1 MVYIFL
7 IMKLMAIRFSKA
19 SMISSGEDGSWKPAS
34 NDRFQASDALEL
46 VNSNLFCSLRTT
58 PEFLDSND
66 LIERCLV
73 ESCAALYE
81 KEQIYKFQASN
92 WSFIKKERCQVGIQI
107 AQTLWWTYSEHC
119 SQEYVVDRGMSR
131 GPVPPQ
137 LEPGPPICQ
146 GRSWDHG
153 ASHVSPNSADQLSC
167 QDM

>member
-92 WSFIKKERCQVGIQI
+92 WSFIKEEKGIKSK
-107 AQTLWWTYSEHC
+107 Y
-119 SQEYVVDRGMSR
+119 R
-131 GPVPPQ
+131 
-137 LEPGPPICQ
+137 
-146 GRSWDHG
+146 
-153 ASHVSPNSADQLSC
+153 
-167 QDM
+167 

>member
-1 MVYIFL
+1 
-7 IMKLMAIRFSKA
+7 MKLMAIRFSKA

-92 WSFIKKERCQVGIQI
+92 WSFIKERRVSSLNIDSSN
-107 AQTLWWTYSEHC
+107 LM
-119 SQEYVVDRGMSR
+119 VDIFGALLPR
-131 GPVPPQ
+131 
-137 LEPGPPICQ
+137 ICC
-146 GRSWDHG
+146 R
-153 ASHVSPNSADQLSC
+153 
-167 QDM
+167 